1 MISIYVIGMGG
12 VGKSSITLRFL
23 NNIFVEEYDPTIED
37 SYQKTIIVDGI
48 EEKVEIVDTAGQEEY
63 DTMRDC
69 WARNG
74 DAFVVVYSIDDS
86 NSFDEVEVRIQE
98 LKSYKQDA
106 VFPMIIVGNKC
117 DLEEIR
123 QVKVKEGE
131 DIGKSWDCPFF
142 ETSAKNSTNVY
153 TVFYELVR
161 EYRKMQT
168 TKRKIVVS
176 KGRSNRC
183 IVM

>member
-23 NNIFVEEYDPTIED
+23 TDVFIEEYDPTIED
-37 SYQKTIIVDGI
+37 SYQKTIVVDGTS
-48 EEKVEIVDTAGQEEY
+48 EKVEIVDTAGQEEY

-74 DAFVVVYSIDDS
+74 EAFVVVYAINDRI
-86 NSFDEVEVRIQE
+86 SFDEVETRIQE

-117 DLEEIR
+117 DLEEESR
-123 QVKVKEGE
+123 RVTVEEG
-131 DIGKSWDCPFF
+131 KNLATSWDCPFF

-153 TVFYELVR
+153 TVFYDLVR
-161 EYRKMQT
+161 EYRCMET
-168 TKRKIVVS
+168 TKRTIAVS
-176 KGRSNRC
+176 KRSNRC

>member
-23 NNIFVEEYDPTIED
+23 NNVFVEEYDPTIED
-37 SYQKTIIVDGI
+37 SYQKTIVVDGI
-48 EEKVEIVDTAGQEEY
+48 DEKVEIVDTAGQEEY

-74 DAFVVVYSIDDS
+74 DAFVVVYAIDDR
-86 NSFDEVEVRIQE
+86 NSFDEVESRIQE

-117 DLEEIR
+117 DLKNLR
-123 QVKVKEGE
+123 QVTFDEG
-131 DIGKSWDCPFF
+131 KNLATSWDCPFI
-142 ETSAKNSTNVY
+142 ETSAKNSENVNTSFY
-153 TVFYELVR
+153 TVIR
-161 EYRKMQT
+161 EHRHMET
-168 TKRKIVVS
+168 TKRNLVIS
-176 KGRSNRC
+176 KRRSNRC
-183 IVM
+183 NVM